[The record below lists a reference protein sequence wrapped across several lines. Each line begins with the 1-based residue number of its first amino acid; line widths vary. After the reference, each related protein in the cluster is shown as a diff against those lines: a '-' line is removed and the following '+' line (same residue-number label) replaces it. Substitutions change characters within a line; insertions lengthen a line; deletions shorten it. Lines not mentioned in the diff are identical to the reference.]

1 MNQCM
6 KWISIILA
14 AVMMLSFCSACAE
27 DTVLAEVNGV
37 QIMQSEVESY
47 LVLYYYY
54 GYIDDYTDYSGMVD
68 QLVEYTLEM
77 QMLSDNGYFDFT
89 EEEEEALRTEA
100 ISEKENYIEEYI
112 SYNLSEDSDE
122 ARDALRVQAEEY
134 YAGYEDEIYSELLN
148 QAAYDRWYLDAM
160 ENAVTDDDV
169 RAAFDSFVAEDKETY
184 ENDIIGYEIDYYS
197 GYLQF
202 FVPEGYRNVLRVLI
216 PVDEALTDAYI
227 QAQAAW
233 EETLDENNNP
243 TESTPEAAQKMK
255 DAENAVLESVKE
267 TTDAVYAAL
276 AEGVPFTEVI
286 AEYGNDLFM
295 TEEYGGLEEGYPVH
309 RESILYERSFVL
321 AAFGED
327 MQKPGDWSA
336 PVVGSDGVSILYYL
350 SDLPSGAI
358 ELTDELFAY
367 IKSYLEENAAAE
379 IMEQQLAEYREN
391 STVIIYT
398 EAINAAE
405 EAVR

>member
-1 MNQCM
+1 MKQCM
-6 KWISIILA
+6 KWISFFLA
-14 AVMMLSFCSACAE
+14 AAMMLSCCSACAE

-47 LVLYYYY
+47 LVSYYYY
-54 GYIDDYTDYSGMVD
+54 GYIDDYTNYTGMVD

-89 EEEEEALRTEA
+89 EEEEEALRAEA
-100 ISEKENYIEEYI
+100 ISEKETYIEEYI

-122 ARDALRVQAEEY
+122 ARAALRVQAEEY

-148 QAAYDRWYLDAM
+148 QAAYDRWYLAAT
-160 ENAVTDDDV
+160 ENAVSDDDV
-169 RAAFDSFVAEDKETY
+169 RAAFDSFVAEDKEIY
-184 ENDIIGYEIDYYS
+184 ENDIIEYEIDYYS

-202 FVPEGYRNVLRVLI
+202 YVPEGYRNVLRVLI
-216 PVDEALTDAYI
+216 PVDETLTEAYI

-243 TESTPEAAQKMK
+243 TEATPEAAQRVA
-255 DAENAVLESVKE
+255 DAENAVLESVKD

-276 AEGVPFTEVI
+276 AEGVSFKEVI
-286 AEYGNDLFM
+286 AQYGNDLFM

-309 RESILYERSFVL
+309 RESILYESSFVL
-321 AAFGED
+321 AAFGDD
-327 MQKPGDWSA
+327 MHKPGDWCA

-391 STVIIYT
+391 STVVIYT

-405 EAVR
+405 EAIR

>member
-1 MNQCM
+1 MKQSM
-6 KWISIILA
+6 KWISLFFA
-14 AVMMLSFCSACAE
+14 AVMMFACCGACAE

-47 LVLYYYY
+47 LASYYYY
-54 GYIDDYTDYSGMVD
+54 GYIEDYTDYTGMVG
-68 QLVEYTLEM
+68 QLVEYTLEL

-89 EEEEEALRTEA
+89 EEEEEALRAEA
-100 ISEKENYIEEYI
+100 VSEKETYIEEYI

-148 QAAYDRWYLDAM
+148 QAAYDRWYLTTV

-169 RAAFDSFVAEDKETY
+169 RAAFDGFVAEDKENY

-216 PVDEALTDAYI
+216 PVDETLTEAYI
-227 QAQAAW
+227 QAQVAW

-243 TESTPEAAQKMK
+243 TEETPEAEQKMAE
-255 DAENAVLESVKE
+255 AENAILESVRG

-276 AEGVPFTEVI
+276 AGGASFTEAI
-286 AEYGNDLFM
+286 ALYGNDLFM

-309 RESILYERSFVL
+309 RESILYERSFVM

-327 MQKPGDWSA
+327 MQTPGDWSI
-336 PVVGSDGVSILYYL
+336 PVAGSDGVSILYYL
-350 SDLPSGAI
+350 SDLPSGAV
-358 ELTDELFAY
+358 ELTDELFEY
-367 IKSYLEENAAAE
+367 IRTYLEENAAEE
-379 IMEQQLAEYREN
+379 ILTQQLDEYREN
-391 STVIIYT
+391 STVVIYT